1 MEQTLSTET
10 RAGLVVIDNVKV
22 KTTSKEIISAN
33 ILDVEVG
40 TTGYCGGDTGHGGR
54 TYLRISNVAS
64 TDLRCRIKAKGE
76 FYDFGECMGADQIEI
91 MLGGDCELGTFIEAL
106 EFAVEAL
113 RSSMTPKSMTPQEKK
128 QDDFRHYLSKLVALY
143 RKTGK
148 LNGMSDC
155 KKNYHCSGITK
166 IQFFEL
172 GLHDAAKDN
181 VELLDA
187 DFCKKVYDFVLGKA
201 DAPRYAFVL

>member
-1 MEQTLSTET
+1 MEKALCEET
-10 RAGLVVIDNVKV
+10 RAGSVMVDNVKV
-22 KTTSKEIISAN
+22 ETVSKEIISAN

-64 TDLRCRIKAKGE
+64 TDMRCRVKSNGMLHC
-76 FYDFGECMGADQIEI
+76 FDGCMDADQIEI
-91 MLGGDCELGTFIEAL
+91 MFGGDCELSTFIEAL
-106 EFAVEAL
+106 EFAANAL
-113 RSSMTPKSMTPQEKK
+113 RSSMEPKSMTPQEKK
-128 QDDFRHYLSKLVALY
+128 HDDFRHYLSELVALY

-181 VELLDA
+181 VEMLDA
-187 DFCKKVYDFVLGKA
+187 DFCKKVYDFILGKA
-201 DAPRYAFVL
+201 DAPRYA